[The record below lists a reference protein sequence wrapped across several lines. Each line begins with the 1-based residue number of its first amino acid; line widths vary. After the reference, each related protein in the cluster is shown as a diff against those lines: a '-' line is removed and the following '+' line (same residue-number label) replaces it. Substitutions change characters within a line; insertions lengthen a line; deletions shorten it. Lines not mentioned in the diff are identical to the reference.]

1 MEEKKSPIEMLL
13 DDDNT
18 DNLILFDENN
28 RETEFEQIAVI
39 PLDER
44 IYAIPKPVTEVVG
57 VNDDEALVFVIE
69 EIDDEDC
76 LVIVDDQKIVDEVFD
91 EYYKLLEEEGIT

>member
-44 IYAIPKPVTEVVG
+44 IYAILKPVTEVVG

>member
-18 DNLILFDENN
+18 DNLILFDEDN

-44 IYAIPKPVTEVVG
+44 IYAILKPVTEVVG

>member
-44 IYAIPKPVTEVVG
+44 IYAILKPVTEVVG

-76 LVIVDDQKIVDEVFD
+76 LVIVDEQKIVDEVFD

>member
-44 IYAIPKPVTEVVG
+44 IYAILKPVTEVVG
-57 VNDDEALVFVIE
+57 VNDDEALVFVTE